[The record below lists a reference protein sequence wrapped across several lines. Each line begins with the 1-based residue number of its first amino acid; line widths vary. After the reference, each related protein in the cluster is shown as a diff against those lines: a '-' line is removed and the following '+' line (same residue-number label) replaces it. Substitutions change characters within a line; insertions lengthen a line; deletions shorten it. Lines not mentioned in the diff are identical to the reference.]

1 MSWQR
6 PLTGME
12 RWQWLFDRAAPMNS
26 VLVARVVG
34 RFDQERLRQA
44 LDTVAGHYPT
54 ITARVEPDER
64 PRFVGGSVSVDLRLL
79 PWQRGAWRS
88 CAVEEVNRR
97 IPAAT
102 GPLMRTV
109 LLDGADCSD
118 LLVSFN
124 QIIADGQAGAHILE
138 ELLTIY
144 GGGARPAL
152 VSPEVLEPP
161 LDNVLGSRFR
171 ALRTTLSDIP
181 MMRRLSPLRPG
192 RWVPPA
198 ERRTALI
205 DVQLPAS
212 RTERLARRAS
222 SRGASVHG
230 AFAAAMLM
238 AIGTQLRGGD
248 HTRRDHIGCA
258 TSVDLR
264 RRAGLSSEA
273 VGTLLSQVVS
283 CHQVHYDTLFWD
295 LAAEVSK
302 AIRESVGRGNVFAYA
317 RMKDAQAIGVSDA
330 ALDQRVA
337 KSERS
342 HRAAAVV
349 NNLGRLSFYERFGDV
364 ELERM
369 SFLVSN
375 NAYVG
380 SSLVLSVVTVADKTC
395 LNFTFADPLLSPRRA
410 QQLVDGTLSALDQ
423 VDR

>member
-1 MSWQR
+1 
-6 PLTGME
+6 
-12 RWQWLFDRAAPMNS
+12 MNL
-26 VLVARVVG
+26 VFVARVAG
-34 RFDQERLRQA
+34 RFDQRRLRQA
-44 LDTVAGHYPT
+44 LGTVAGHYPT
-54 ITARVEPDER
+54 ITARIEPDR
-64 PRFVGGSVSVDLRLL
+64 HPRFVGGSGSVDLRVV

-88 CAVEEVNRR
+88 TAVEEVNSR

-109 LLDGADCSD
+109 LLDGAERSD

-124 QIIADGQAGAHILE
+124 QTIADGQSGAHIVD

-152 VSPEVLEPP
+152 VSPEVLKPP
-161 LDNVLGSRFR
+161 IDNVLGSRFR
-171 ALRTTLSDIP
+171 ALRTALRDIP
-181 MMRRLSPLRPG
+181 MMRRMSPLG
-192 RWVPPA
+192 TERWVPPA

-205 DVQLPAS
+205 NVQLPAS
-212 RTERLARRAS
+212 RTERLARSAS
-222 SRGASVHG
+222 ARGASVHS
-230 AFAAAMLM
+230 ALAAAMLM
-238 AIGTQLRGGD
+238 AIGSQLRGD
-248 HTRRDHIGCA
+248 NHARRDNIGCA

-264 RRAGLSSEA
+264 RRAGFSSEA
-273 VGTLLSQVVS
+273 VGALLSHVVS
-283 CHQVHYDTLFWD
+283 SHQVHYDTLFWD

-302 AIRESVGRGNVFAYA
+302 AIRESIASGNVFAYA
-317 RMKDAQAIGVSDA
+317 RMKDAKAIGVNDA
-330 ALDQRVA
+330 TLQRRVA

-349 NNLGRLSFYERFGDV
+349 HNLGRLSFYERFGDV

-380 SSLVLSVVTVADKTC
+380 AALVLSVVTLADKTC
-395 LNFTFADPLLSPRRA
+395 LNFTFADPLLSPQRA
-410 QQLVDGTLSALDQ
+410 QQLVDGTLSALDE